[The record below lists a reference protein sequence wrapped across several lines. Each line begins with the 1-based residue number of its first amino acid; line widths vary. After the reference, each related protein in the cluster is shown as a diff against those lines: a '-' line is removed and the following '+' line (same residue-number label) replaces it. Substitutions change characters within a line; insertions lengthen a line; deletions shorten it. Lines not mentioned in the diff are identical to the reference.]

1 MLGCYTLLLDIM
13 SSLSFEYDWITLDNV
28 SKLSSSLLSLENWI
42 VHLATIQVIIAR
54 DLLSAGIRKFLQT
67 DRGHLGQE
75 VRLLS
80 FYDLK
85 KRENCSNL
93 DSPHTHWKKSE
104 EVTIGIK
111 YSLALFCPSGKID
124 GLSSNSGQ
132 GIPESFGKACV
143 RYCSCR
149 TIVCM
154 L

>member
-28 SKLSSSLLSLENWI
+28 SKSSSSLLSLENWI

-80 FYDLK
+80 FY
-85 KRENCSNL
+85 NSNK
-93 DSPHTHWKKSE
+93 DKIVQIW
-104 EVTIGIK
+104 IGLT
-111 YSLALFCPSGKID
+111 YSCAWNEIQS
-124 GLSSNSGQ
+124 
-132 GIPESFGKACV
+132 
-143 RYCSCR
+143 
-149 TIVCM
+149 
-154 L
+154 